1 MYIYLSIYP
10 SIYLSIYLFSYLSI
24 YLYMLSWT
32 TDFRF
37 PAFPLARRTQAIKE
51 RVSNK
56 ASRKTNFC
64 TSIMN
69 RNKIN
74 VEELLTLEFLI
85 GRLGSQR
92 FWATEMFTS
101 GFRPRLTNFACLM
114 TRSNISNIII
124 LLGLA
129 GCKMIRTNLCASLI
143 VYHFISCV
151 PTYNNNYC

>member
-1 MYIYLSIYP
+1 MDNYPGYIDIDINNYIYLTLNPNPISIYAKLN
-10 SIYLSIYLFSYLSI
+10 YG
-24 YLYMLSWT
+24 
-32 TDFRF
+32 FRF

-56 ASRKTNFC
+56 MSRKTNFC

-85 GRLGSQR
+85 GSLGLQR

-114 TRSNISNIII
+114 TRSNIII

-129 GCKMIRTNLCASLI
+129 GCKMIRTNLCPSLI
-143 VYHFISCV
+143 VYHSISCV